1 MSRLSRFVGKTRQGQ
16 PQPAWRMPSI
26 AIAVGIAAVAGFAG
40 LAAQSKAKVKALP
53 VPDSSNYSLSTQITK
68 ANVGQLEMAWFYP
81 YGAPTF
87 SPVFANDVL
96 FGHGRNEPPRIPVVT
111 QRLLVKPMPSGLPAS
126 TIPTPQ

>member
-1 MSRLSRFVGKTRQGQ
+1 MSRLSRFVGKTRHGQ

-81 YGAPTF
+81 YAAPTV
-87 SPVFANDVL
+87 SPVLANDVL
-96 FGHGRNEPPRIPVVT
+96 YGLGRN
-111 QRLLVKPMPSGLPAS
+111 
-126 TIPTPQ
+126 